1 MRIERRMVDW
11 IDAVVLLR
19 PAAVTHHFDN
29 DQRYI
34 ELAFSTENPMDDL
47 SGPIPRTEEDLRIT
61 APDDTLGPAG
71 YYMLFVIETD
81 GLTQYEGHRVPSLAE
96 FIKIQ

>member
-1 MRIERRMVDW
+1 M

-34 ELAFSTENPMDDL
+34 ELSFFTQNPMGDPQL
-47 SGPIPRTEEDLRIT
+47 TQEDLVIT
-61 APDDTLGPAG
+61 APDKSLGPAG

-81 GLTQYEGHRVPSLAE
+81 GLGSQYEGHRVPSLAQ
-96 FIKIQ
+96 FINIQ